1 MIATSRHAHLR
12 RFGAWTT
19 IVLALLVM
27 ALAGCGGD
35 NGVGPKPPGPPQ
47 YLTSSTPQNVLTNLK
62 LAYERR
68 DSTAYDSLFDV
79 SYVGTSFDPSNLNT
93 ITFSKADEKRHVQA
107 LERTTSIT
115 SVSLT
120 FSPVLIRGVDGAD
133 PPGWATISMQNM
145 TLEINDTP
153 TSQNLVPN
161 VTWEFTFAPTTPSAG
176 SPTDTTW
183 HIVRWTELP

>member
-133 PPGWATISMQNM
+133 PPAVDNHFPPLGRRRLRHRRTRHLAAD
-145 TLEINDTP
+145 EG
-153 TSQNLVPN
+153 
-161 VTWEFTFAPTTPSAG
+161 EAG
-176 SPTDTTW
+176 D
-183 HIVRWTELP
+183 RAGGAAQ